1 MWFSDID
8 IVQRYPSMPQPVG
21 GVAPSRRDLAVHA
34 YREHQLEHRL
44 ATGRKVWRLLIDALI
59 VRSASYMSRLRR
71 LSNEVPGRERARCA
85 GRPSRS

>member
-8 IVQRYPSMPQPVG
+8 IVQRYPSVPQPVG

-44 ATGRKVWRLLIDALI
+44 ATGRTVWRLLIDALI

-71 LSNEVPGRERARCA
+71 LSNEVPGRERARYA